1 MRVRRAA
8 ASGGGAAG
16 ALAFAPVLAASVL
29 LGAALPPALA
39 CELVASEHRSGRE
52 LLRVPFA
59 AAAPGDA
66 PQLRLS
72 FIHSVLGTPVH
83 DRYRW
88 EIGHGG
94 RWLLVEEQFEGEGYG
109 LPYAAAAGE
118 TLERHG
124 SGWRLLLARPVEPLV
139 VRPLPTQRMRLTL
152 ADGRSWLLADLA
164 TQALLLRAAGCALPA
179 EEK

>member
-1 MRVRRAA
+1 MPRGAPQRARGGVAAIAARIAA
-8 ASGGGAAG
+8 ALLAA
-16 ALAFAPVLAASVL
+16 ALAPAS
-29 LGAALPPALA
+29 A
-39 CELVASEHRSGRE
+39 CELLVTEHRSGRE